1 MKQVATKRPIMNI
14 IDDHLFSSMSAI
26 PSKRNSA
33 AAPPMSARAKR
44 IQKSVLVRFLIMF
57 CCSSDTT
64 GSVDD
69 IFPNPS
75 SSGLVDCV
83 CFVPGGSAVHLPDTF
98 PSSFGWFRFWFRFW
112 FRSWFWFQF

>member
-1 MKQVATKRPIMNI
+1 MNI

-26 PSKRNSA
+26 PSKANVA
-33 AAPPMSARAKR
+33 MTPPMSAKAKR

-64 GSVDD
+64 ESVDA

-75 SSGLVDCV
+75 SSGLVG
-83 CFVPGGSAVHLPDTF
+83 FVRFAPGGSAVHWPDTF
-98 PSSFGWFRFWFRFW
+98 QSSFGSGSDSGSGSGSGLDSGSGSNFDV
-112 FRSWFWFQF
+112 SSTVS